1 MTEPAILGAL
11 IGLVFGIVDFV
22 LLGYVARKR
31 GERRPAE
38 RLGSN
43 LGLTVARVSQLIM
56 FPVIGWFAGPVIA
69 SNMGG

>member
-1 MTEPAILGAL
+1 MIEPAILGAL

-31 GERRPAE
+31 GEQRPAE

-43 LGLTVARVSQLIM
+43 LALTVARVSQLIM

-69 SNMGG
+69 SNLGG

>member
-1 MTEPAILGAL
+1 MIEPAILGAL
-11 IGLVFGIVDFV
+11 IGLVFGLVDFV
-22 LLGYVARKR
+22 LLGYVAKKR
-31 GERRPAE
+31 AEQRPAE

-69 SNMGG
+69 SNLGG